1 MWSTIEEY
9 SIAIKIVN
17 KKIKNKKTAIKIL
30 TTHAWLEYIPWPSGH
45 DNELYIWRERKLEVT
60 DPLRMDL
67 TAQTKV
73 VKYEQ
78 ILCEQTQGGWI
89 KRPRGTQLIIMWSPR
104 NPKWK

>member
-45 DNELYIWRERKLEVT
+45 DNELCIYYILWF
-60 DPLRMDL
+60 
-67 TAQTKV
+67 
-73 VKYEQ
+73 
-78 ILCEQTQGGWI
+78 
-89 KRPRGTQLIIMWSPR
+89 WSR
-104 NPKWK
+104 VCIFV